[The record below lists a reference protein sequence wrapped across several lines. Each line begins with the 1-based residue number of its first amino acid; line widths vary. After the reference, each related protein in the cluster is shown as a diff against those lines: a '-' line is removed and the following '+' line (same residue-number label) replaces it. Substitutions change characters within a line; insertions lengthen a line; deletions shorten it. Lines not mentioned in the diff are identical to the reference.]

1 MRQIYLVLSPLTFDL
16 HAIRKYLAKRVNT
29 AFINKISFRLSIYQT
44 TVFGA
49 PAGNP
54 CFVCNDTAHVQEVDL
69 HFNFPCTTL
78 RRDSVICEGSDKFS
92 VKFLQSL
99 RRCVCDK
106 NIFLYHITLSFQCS
120 VHFNRRLLYFSTP
133 NPTRSLIVLFCFT
146 LPL

>member
-1 MRQIYLVLSPLTFDL
+1 MPI
-16 HAIRKYLAKRVNT
+16 
-29 AFINKISFRLSIYQT
+29 
-44 TVFGA
+44 FGA

-54 CFVCNDTAHVQEVDL
+54 CFVCNDTAHVQEVSL

-106 NIFLYHITLSFQCS
+106 NSIFVSHNTVAS
-120 VHFNRRLLYFSTP
+120 VLHFNRRFLYFSTP
-133 NPTRSLIVLFCFT
+133 NPPPPVKPHSTLLFDFTIVAIVFEKWN
-146 LPL
+146 PVESME